1 MARRDLIVSFLSSV
15 PDAVMGMFAQRPL
28 SLVSPVAQKASGK
41 WPGGRQGYHQWVSQY
56 ADGDGNVIPG
66 MAKAAGLGPGDT
78 IGRVCVMGFS
88 NGCIGV
94 DEVLRRP
101 DSAKIDLVLA
111 VDGIHG
117 AYLNQGGQ
125 RVLAASAYKR
135 FLNHAAYVLNQPS
148 DSRKSPVMVVTH
160 SSIVPPGFPSTT
172 ETADFIWTQAMSR
185 ATPVVQTLGCGYD
198 CAPVR
203 NVVALSQLAFPGG
216 KKICSSVG
224 SGCFTWSGFADG
236 WYDRRVANNF
246 FVMGWGRELDGK
258 VTTVDPSGNADH
270 IFQGRAILP
279 ELLKHFAV
287 RRWNADCGAVVSTA
301 GLFAFDAT
309 ACKLGDGLVYDES
322 DAKKVDMFP
331 EIGEGGGLPAT
342 PPCPAP
348 PAGYVIVGSATNPC
362 ALAPKGTAGQP
373 PVEPPVPELSMPT
386 WQKALWVGAA
396 LAVGYGGVRL
406 LTRT

>member
-15 PDAVMGMFAQRPL
+15 PDAVAGLFASRPL
-28 SLVSPVAQKASGK
+28 MLVSPVAQKATAH
-41 WPGGRQGYHQWVSQY
+41 WPGGRQGYHQWISQY
-56 ADGDGNVIPG
+56 ADGQGNVIPG
-66 MAKAAGLGPGDT
+66 MAQAAGLPPGDT
-78 IGRVCVMGFS
+78 VGRVCVMGFS

-125 RVLAASAYKR
+125 KVLAASAYKR
-135 FLNHAAYVLNQPS
+135 FLNHAAYVLNQPAS
-148 DSRKSPVMVVTH
+148 SPTSPAMVVTH

-172 ETADFIWTQAMSR
+172 ETADFIWSQAMTR
-185 ATPVVQTLGCGYD
+185 AVPGVETLGCGYD
-198 CAPVR
+198 CGPVR
-203 NVVALSQLAFPGG
+203 NVIALSETCFAGG
-216 KKICSSVG
+216 RKICSSVG
-224 SGCFTWSGFADG
+224 TGCFTWSGFADG

-246 FVMGWGRELDGK
+246 FVMGWGADKGGK
-258 VTTVDPSGNADH
+258 ITTVDPSGNADH

-287 RRWNADCGAVVSTA
+287 KRWNADCGAVVTA
-301 GLFAFDAT
+301 AAVAFDAST
-309 ACKLGDGLVYDES
+309 CKPGGGLSYDKS

-331 EIGEGGGLPAT
+331 EIGEGGGVPMP

-348 PAGYVIVGSATNPC
+348 PPGYVIVGSPTDPC
-362 ALAPKGTAGQP
+362 AIAPKGTAGQP
-373 PVEPPVPELSMPT
+373 PVAPPVADPPMPL
-386 WQKALWVGAA
+386 WQKGLWVGAG
-396 LAVGYGGVRL
+396 LAVGYGGVRM